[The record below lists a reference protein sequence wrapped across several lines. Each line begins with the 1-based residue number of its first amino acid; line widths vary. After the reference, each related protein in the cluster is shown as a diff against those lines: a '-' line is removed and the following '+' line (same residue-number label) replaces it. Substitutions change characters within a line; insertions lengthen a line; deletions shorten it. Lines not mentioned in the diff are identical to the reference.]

1 MAKRFL
7 HHLSPALWARSLT
20 VYGSGRLWQE
30 VGQQAGRSRWA
41 EVGAAI
47 TFLWLLGFL
56 SLSFVLLQL
65 NQTHALP
72 LAIVGPARQLHRI
85 LAVADPVANNS
96 SPNLWGLGIAGLG
109 ACLCLVSGTQ
119 KLVQLVATV
128 DSSSISQP
136 TNWRTRLLPWG
147 LTGLGLGITGLVFAV
162 MDRGASAAQPGLAQG
177 MGLLGR
183 WVLALGTVALGVGLM
198 YRLIPRRQIPG
209 QPLWPGGRVV
219 LIFGLGLLG
228 LRHWGVSWLA
238 RQDLAY
244 ALLLALGLNLL
255 ILYGLILL
263 VPVGAQINVS
273 TLRHRRV
280 PGRPW
285 GVPAAAPP
293 PPSFDSFK
301 IKRRD

>member
-7 HHLSPALWARSLT
+7 HHLSPALWARSLA

-30 VGQQAGRSRWA
+30 VGYQAGRSRWA

-47 TFLWLLGFL
+47 AFLWLLGCL
-56 SLSFVLLQL
+56 GLSFVLLQL
-65 NQTHALP
+65 NQTHALS
-72 LAIVGPARQLHRI
+72 LAIVGPARELQRI
-85 LAVADPVANNS
+85 MAVTDPVANNS
-96 SPNLWGLGIAGLG
+96 PPSLWGLGIVGLG
-109 ACLCLVSGTQ
+109 AWLCLVGGTQ

-128 DSSSISQP
+128 YSSGTSQP
-136 TNWRTRLLPWG
+136 ADWRSRLLPWG

-162 MDRGASAAQPGLAQG
+162 MDRGASVAQTGLAQG

-183 WVLALGTVALGVGLM
+183 WVLALGIIALGVGLG
-198 YRLIPRRQIPG
+198 YRLIPRRWTPG
-209 QPLWPGGRVV
+209 QPLWPGVRIV

-228 LRHWGVSWLA
+228 LREWGVSWLA

-244 ALLLALGLNLL
+244 ALLPVLGLNLL

-273 TLRHRRV
+273 TLRHRGL
-280 PGRPW
+280 PSRPW
-285 GVPAAAPP
+285 GAPAAAPP

>member
-7 HHLSPALWARSLT
+7 HHLSPALWARSLA

-30 VGQQAGRSRWA
+30 VGYQAGRSRWA

-47 TFLWLLGFL
+47 AFLWLLGFL
-56 SLSFVLLQL
+56 GLSFGLLQL
-65 NQTHALP
+65 NQTSALP
-72 LAIVGPARQLHRI
+72 LGILGPARELQSI
-85 LAVADPVANNS
+85 LAIADPVANNS
-96 SPNLWGLGIAGLG
+96 APSLWGLGIVGLG
-109 ACLCLVSGTQ
+109 AWLCLVGGTQ
-119 KLVQLVATV
+119 KLIHLVGTV
-128 DSSSISQP
+128 YSSGASQP
-136 TNWRTRLLPWG
+136 ADWRTRLLPWG
-147 LTGLGLGITGLVFAV
+147 LTALGLGITGLVFAV
-162 MDRGASAAQPGLAQG
+162 MDRGASVAQTGLAQG

-183 WVLALGTVALGVGLM
+183 WVLALGIVALGVGLM
-198 YRLIPRRQIPG
+198 YRLIPRRWTPG
-209 QPLWPGGRVV
+209 QPLWPGVRMV

-228 LRHWGVSWLA
+228 LRQWGVSWLV

-244 ALLLALGLNLL
+244 ALLLVLGLNLL

-273 TLRHRRV
+273 TLRHRGL

>member
-7 HHLSPALWARSLT
+7 HNLRPAFWARSLA
-20 VYGSGRLWQE
+20 VYGNGRLWQE
-30 VGQQAGRSRWA
+30 VGHQAGRSRWA

-56 SLSFVLLQL
+56 GLSFVLLQL
-65 NQTHALP
+65 DQTHALP
-72 LAIVGPARQLHRI
+72 LVLLGPARELQRL
-85 LAVADPVANNS
+85 LAIADPPANNS
-96 SPNLWGLGIAGLG
+96 SPSLWGLGIVGLG
-109 ACLCLVSGTQ
+109 TWLCLVGGTQ
-119 KLVQLVATV
+119 KLVQLVAAV
-128 DSSSISQP
+128 YGSASHAAD
-136 TNWRTRLLPWG
+136 WCTRLLPWG
-147 LTGLGLGITGLVFAV
+147 LTGLGLGITGLVFTV
-162 MDRGASAAQPGLAQG
+162 MDRGASVAQPGLAQR

-183 WVLALGTVALGVGLM
+183 WVLALGIVVLGVALA
-198 YRLIPRRQIPG
+198 YRLIPRRWAPG
-209 QPLWPGGRVV
+209 QPLWPGVRIV

-228 LRHWGVSWLA
+228 LRQWGVSWLA

-244 ALLLALGLNLL
+244 ALLLVLGCNLL

-273 TLRHRRV
+273 TLRHRGL
-280 PGRPW
+280 PSRPW